1 MLKRSTLAAFAGPG
15 LPIGAV
21 GLPMIVYL
29 PPYYAGTLGLDLAA
43 VGLVFFLVRAID
55 LPLDPLLGHWM
66 DRTRTRLGRYRPWL
80 LAGGLVLAA
89 GVWLVFM
96 ARPGITA
103 FTAFAF
109 LMLMYLGYSMTVVA
123 QLGWGATLSEDYDQ
137 RSRVFS
143 WWMAAQVLGMILVLT
158 LPPLVGGGAAGGI
171 HAMGWFVI
179 LLAPLTVLVMAAA
192 VQERERA
199 GDRPHAKLSELKALV
214 RNPLLV
220 RLVLLDV
227 MTSAAPGITGAMFLF
242 YFEHRL
248 GFAAREASLL
258 LLVYFVAGFAA
269 APLWI
274 ALARR
279 IGKHRALTGAALSY
293 AFFQFSLSLLP
304 PSFGMAG
311 ALPAMAIAGLPYIAA
326 PSLLRAMLNDVADV
340 DRLETGLDRNA
351 LLQGLLTTTQKIS
364 YAVPVAVIYPVL
376 SLIGF
381 QPRPGAANSDGA
393 ILGMT
398 LLFVLAPVALML
410 TAAWVASRWPLDR
423 ARHAEVQAALAA
435 KSLPLAEAAA

>member
-1 MLKRSTLAAFAGPG
+1 MLKRRILAAFAGPG

-29 PPYYAGTLGLDLAA
+29 PPYYAGHLGLDLLA

-66 DRTRTRLGRYRPWL
+66 DRTQSRFGRYRPWL
-80 LAGGLVLAA
+80 LAGGLTLAA

-96 ARPGITA
+96 AEPGISA
-103 FTAFAF
+103 FAAFAF
-109 LMLMYLGYSMTVVA
+109 LMVLYLGYSLTAVA
-123 QLGWGATLSEDYDQ
+123 QLGWGSTLSDDYHD

-143 WWMAAQVLGMILVLT
+143 WWMAAQVLGMILVL
-158 LPPLVGGGAAGGI
+158 LLAARVGGGASGRI

-179 LLAPLTVLVMAAA
+179 VLAPLTVLVMAAA
-192 VQERERA
+192 VPERDRA
-199 GDRPHAKLSELKALV
+199 GDRPHASLAELKALTKS
-214 RNPLLV
+214 PLLL
-220 RLVLLDV
+220 RLILLDV
-227 MTSAAPGITGAMFLF
+227 LTSVAPGITGAMFLF

-248 GFAAREASLL
+248 GFDGPQASLL
-258 LLVYFVAGFAA
+258 LLIYFVAGFAA

-274 ALARR
+274 GLARR
-279 IGKHRALTGAALSY
+279 VGKHRALAAAAL
-293 AFFQFSLSLLP
+293 AFCCFHFCLSLLP
-304 PSFGMAG
+304 PAG
-311 ALPAMAIAGLPYIAA
+311 FAVALPAMAIAGLPYIAA
-326 PSLLRAMLNDVADV
+326 PSLLRAMLNDAADV

-351 LLQGLLTTTQKIS
+351 LLQALLTSTQKIS
-364 YAVPVAVIYPVL
+364 YALPVAVIYPVL

-381 QPRPGAANSDGA
+381 QPRPGAPNTDGA

-410 TAAWVASRWPLDR
+410 AAAWVASRWPLDR
-423 ARHAEVQAALAA
+423 KAHSKVQEALAA
-435 KSLPLAEAAA
+435 RG

>member
-66 DRTRTRLGRYRPWL
+66 DRTRSRLGRYRPWL
-80 LAGGLVLAA
+80 LAGGLILAA

-96 ARPGITA
+96 ARPGITP

-109 LMLMYLGYSMTVVA
+109 LMLMYLGYSMTVVS
-123 QLGWGATLSEDYDQ
+123 QLGWGATLSDDYHQ
-137 RSRVFS
+137 RSRIFS
-143 WWMAAQVLGMILVLT
+143 WWMAAQVLGMILVLM
-158 LPPLVGGGAAGGI
+158 LPPMVGGGPAGGI

-179 LLAPLTVLVMAAA
+179 LLAPLTVLVMAATLS
-192 VQERERA
+192 ERERA
-199 GDRPHAKLSELKALV
+199 GLRPHASLAELKALA
-214 RNPLLV
+214 RNPLLL

-258 LLVYFVAGFAA
+258 LLVYFVTGFAA

-274 ALARR
+274 GVAKRF
-279 IGKHRALTGAALSY
+279 GKHRALAAAAL
-293 AFFQFSLSLLP
+293 AFAALQLSLSFLP
-304 PSFGMAG
+304 PAG
-311 ALPAMAIAGLPYIAA
+311 FALALPAMAIAGLPYIAA

-381 QPRPGAANSDGA
+381 QPKPGAANTDAA

-398 LLFVLAPVALML
+398 LLFVLAPVVLML
-410 TAAWVASRWPLDR
+410 IAAWVASRWPLDR
-423 ARHAEVQAALAA
+423 KAHAEVQAALAA
-435 KSLPLAEAAA
+435 RGG